1 MLKVNATTI
10 IIKCNFMKISVF
22 LIIGSVLFLTSG
34 SAKLTSSM
42 QKTYAPLDYK
52 EEVRVFE
59 IGEEILSNAEK
70 LGTIKVGDSGFSIN
84 CNYATVLDK
93 AKTESR
99 KVGGNV
105 LKITKHKRPDLWS
118 SCHRI
123 TADVFKVNSI
133 EN

>member
-1 MLKVNATTI
+1 
-10 IIKCNFMKISVF
+10 MKINVF
-22 LIIGSVLFLTSG
+22 LIIGSILILTSC

-59 IGEEILSNAEK
+59 LGEGIPSNAEK
-70 LGTIKVGDSGFSIN
+70 LGTIKVGDSGFSVS
-84 CNYATVLDK
+84 CSYATVLDK

-99 KVGGNV
+99 KVGGNI

-123 TADVFKVNSI
+123 TADVYKVDSI

>member
-1 MLKVNATTI
+1 
-10 IIKCNFMKISVF
+10 
-22 LIIGSVLFLTSG
+22 
-34 SAKLTSSM
+34 M

-52 EEVRVFE
+52 EEVRVFGIE
-59 IGEEILSNAEK
+59 EEIPFNAEK
-70 LGTIKVGDSGFSIN
+70 LGTIKVGDSGFSVN

-123 TADVFKVNSI
+123 TADVYKVNRI

>member
-1 MLKVNATTI
+1 M
-10 IIKCNFMKISVF
+10 
-22 LIIGSVLFLTSG
+22 TSC

-52 EEVRVFE
+52 EDVRVFV
-59 IGEEILSNAEK
+59 IGERIPSNAEK
-70 LGTIKVGDSGFSIN
+70 LGTIKVGDSGFSVN
-84 CNYATVLDK
+84 CSYATVLDK
-93 AKTESR
+93 AKIESR

-105 LKITKHKRPDLWS
+105 LKITKHKRPDWWS

-123 TADVFKVNSI
+123 TADVYKIDRI

>member
-1 MLKVNATTI
+1 
-10 IIKCNFMKISVF
+10 
-22 LIIGSVLFLTSG
+22 
-34 SAKLTSSM
+34 M

-52 EEVRVFE
+52 EEVRVFGFGKE
-59 IGEEILSNAEK
+59 IPSNAEK
-70 LGTIKVGDSGFSIN
+70 LGTIKVGDSGFSVN

-93 AKTESR
+93 AKIESR

-105 LKITKHKRPDLWS
+105 LKITKHKRPDSWS

-123 TADVFKVNSI
+123 KVDVYKVDSI

>member
-70 LGTIKVGDSGFSIN
+70 LGTIKVGDSGFSIH
-84 CNYATVLDK
+84 CNYATVFDK
-93 AKTESR
+93 AKTEAR

-105 LKITKHKRPDLWS
+105 LKINKHKKPDLWS

-123 TADVFKVNSI
+123 TAEVFKTDKI

>member
-1 MLKVNATTI
+1 
-10 IIKCNFMKISVF
+10 MKINVF
-22 LIIGSVLFLTSG
+22 LIIGSILILTSC

-52 EEVRVFE
+52 EEVRVFGV
-59 IGEEILSNAEK
+59 GEEIPSNAEK
-70 LGTIKVGDSGFSIN
+70 LGTIKVGDSGFSVN

-99 KVGGNV
+99 KVGGNA
-105 LKITKHKRPDLWS
+105 LKITKHKKPDLWS

-123 TADVFKVNSI
+123 TADVYKIDSI

>member
-1 MLKVNATTI
+1 MK
-10 IIKCNFMKISVF
+10 IKCI
-22 LIIGSVLFLTSG
+22 LIIGSILILTSC

-52 EEVRVFE
+52 EEVRVFGIE
-59 IGEEILSNAEK
+59 EEIPSNAEK
-70 LGTIKVGDSGFSIN
+70 LGTIKVGDSGFSVN

-99 KVGGNV
+99 KIGGNV
-105 LKITKHKRPDLWS
+105 LKITKHKRPNFWS

-123 TADVFKVNSI
+123 TADVYKFDSI

>member
-1 MLKVNATTI
+1 
-10 IIKCNFMKISVF
+10 MKNKFF
-22 LIIGSVLFLTSG
+22 LILGSILLLTSC
-34 SAKLTSSM
+34 SARLTSSL
-42 QKTYAPLDYK
+42 QKTYAPLDYR

-59 IGEEILSNAEK
+59 IGEEIPPNAEK
-70 LGTIKVGDSGFSIN
+70 LGTIKVGDSGFSVN

-105 LKITKHKRPDLWS
+105 LKITKHKRPDVWS

-123 TADVFKVNSI
+123 TADVFKVDDV
-133 EN
+133 ENYEKNK

>member
-1 MLKVNATTI
+1 
-10 IIKCNFMKISVF
+10 MKINVF
-22 LIIGSVLFLTSG
+22 MIIGSILILTSC
-34 SAKLTSSM
+34 SAKLTSSI

-52 EEVRVFE
+52 EEVIVFG
-59 IGEEILSNAEK
+59 IGEEIPSDAEK
-70 LGTIKVGDSGFSIN
+70 LGTIKVGDSGFSVN
-84 CNYATVLDK
+84 CNYATVLEK

-123 TADVFKVNSI
+123 TADVYKVNSI